1 MTPVFRLALFAEQ
14 LLFSCHKYSVLR
26 SDRRRQLDGSGLIVG
41 ENKGTSG
48 GTGPFGE
55 ATSYDLFP

>member
-1 MTPVFRLALFAEQ
+1 MRLALLAVQ
-14 LLFSCHKYSVLR
+14 LLFSCHKYSVPP
-26 SDRRRQLDGSGLIVG
+26 SDWACQLDGQHRLGG

-55 ATSYDLFP
+55 ATSYDLYP